1 MLPHVCVCVFS
12 SVQTSQHNV
21 RPRKRGLMGVS
32 ASSLQPSSSPTM
44 SIFDS
49 GGSWSQS
56 FLRKTERRIVAG
68 KIREGR
74 GLNRVPVPCGDIRLS
89 KAKASGNCAILL
101 PRVVMSSIH
110 HGQNRNSRFTS
121 STGTKNRYM
130 YRCELRFRIRPT
142 ENPKPMTPASLAEG
156 PAPRLSSAP
165 SIQSWNSEFRIVSSP
180 QKWCTVRTAVTKDW

>member
-1 MLPHVCVCVFS
+1 MLPHVCVFS

-74 GLNRVPVPCGDIRLS
+74 GLNRVPVPCGDIRL
-89 KAKASGNCAILL
+89 
-101 PRVVMSSIH
+101 R
-110 HGQNRNSRFTS
+110 Q
-121 STGTKNRYM
+121 
-130 YRCELRFRIRPT
+130 RP
-142 ENPKPMTPASLAEG
+142 AET
-156 PAPRLSSAP
+156 AP
-165 SIQSWNSEFRIVSSP
+165 SCCP
-180 QKWCTVRTAVTKDW
+180 G